1 MSWRII
7 IAASL
12 GGLGACA
19 SPPGM
24 DGATWPVPAPSA
36 CPFDFGWR
44 LSGDQAVAPM
54 QVFDDGREIWLHFA
68 PEARLPAILGVDEE
82 GERPLPHTRRAPYV
96 VLPGVWPEL
105 RFQGGGLR
113 ATALRNQEPG
123 GSVREGLHCRQPSI

>member
-1 MSWRII
+1 MRKP
-7 IAASL
+7 AGHGR
-12 GGLGACA
+12 GGLAGA
-19 SPPGM
+19 
-24 DGATWPVPAPSA
+24 GAVGVPVRFWLAPV
-36 CPFDFGWR
+36 R
-44 LSGDQAVAPM
+44 RSGCRADA
-54 QVFDDGREIWLHFA
+54 GIRRRYRETWLHFA